1 MLKYPGIKPDTLI
14 TYKELMQKPLPGAFG
29 QRNMVTPK
37 WNVIVMSGGGDA
49 AANRPDVLG
58 SYLLEH

>member
-1 MLKYPGIKPDTLI
+1 
-14 TYKELMQKPLPGAFG
+14 MQKPLPGAFG

-37 WNVIVMSGGGDA
+37 WNVIVMSGEGDA